1 MKTKIIIDTDG
12 GHDDA
17 LALMLLIKSGMFD
30 IKAITTVA
38 GNSVIKK
45 ATRNTQAILDLLQVQ
60 HVPIYS
66 GQKNPLKRKLVTA
79 VVHGKSG
86 LDGFDVSKTKVKLT
100 YDAEDKI
107 INLVKENPKQLTI
120 LTIGPLSNIGRAIKK
135 APEIVPLIKKIVIMG
150 GAINVPGN
158 KSRVA
163 EFNFFVDPEAA
174 EIVFKANVKKIL
186 IPLDPCN
193 EITLSLDYF
202 RKLKKT
208 NQYIVIES
216 MMKHFINGI
225 KKHEGTSGALV
236 YDVIAAYYL
245 INPKASTL
253 KHMDIVIETKGEYT
267 FGMSVVEKRK
277 IVKKKNNTLVIEK
290 VKKSVFKADLI
301 TLLNK

>member
-45 ATRNTQAILDLLQVQ
+45 ATRNTQAIVNLLQVQ
-60 HVPIYS
+60 NIPIYS
-66 GQKNPLKRKLVTA
+66 GQKNPLKRKLVVA

-86 LDGFDVSKTKVKLT
+86 LDGLDVSKTKVKLS

-107 INLVKENPKQLTI
+107 IDLVKKNPKQITI
-120 LTIGPLSNIGRAIKK
+120 LTIGPLTNIARAIKK
-135 APEIVPLIKKIVIMG
+135 APKIIPLIKKMVIMG

-158 KSRVA
+158 KNRVA

-193 EITLSLDYF
+193 KIILSLDYF

-216 MMKHFINGI
+216 MMKHFISGI

-253 KHMDIVIETKGEYT
+253 KHMDIVIETKGEHT
-267 FGMSVVEKRK
+267 FGMSVVERRK
-277 IVKKKNNTLVIEK
+277 IVKKKINTLVVEK
-290 VKKSVFKADLI
+290 VKKSVFKTDLI